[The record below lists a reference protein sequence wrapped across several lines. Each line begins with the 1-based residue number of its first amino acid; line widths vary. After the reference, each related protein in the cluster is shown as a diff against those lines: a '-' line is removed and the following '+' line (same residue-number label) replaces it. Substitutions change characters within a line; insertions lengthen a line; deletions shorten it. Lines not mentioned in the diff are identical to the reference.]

1 MSRLQF
7 NSGDEVIITKKLK
20 NSQTERRYTIAEG
33 MWDMQGK
40 VYKIGSAD
48 SDSVLIKCDTAK
60 RNYRFHY
67 SDITHY
73 TGAETNKLFLKDSK
87 KHTFDPSLLD
97 VNSGVAQ
104 R

>member
-1 MSRLQF
+1 MSRLRF
-7 NSGDEVIITKKLK
+7 SAGDEVIISKKLK
-20 NSQTERRYTIAEG
+20 NSQTQRSYTIAES

-40 VYKIGSAD
+40 VFKVESAD
-48 SDSVLIKCDTAK
+48 SESILIRCEAAK
-60 RNYRFHY
+60 RNFRFHK
-67 SDITHY
+67 SDISHY
-73 TGAETNKLFLKDSK
+73 DGAETNKLFLKDSK